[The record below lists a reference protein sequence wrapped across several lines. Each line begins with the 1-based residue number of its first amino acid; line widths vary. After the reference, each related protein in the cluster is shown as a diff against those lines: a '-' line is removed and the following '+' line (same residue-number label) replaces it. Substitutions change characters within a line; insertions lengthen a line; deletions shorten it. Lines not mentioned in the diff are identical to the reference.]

1 MTHTKRS
8 RGRRLAC
15 SYGSRECPRDPTQ
28 FVWQNVKRAFFVDIK
43 SEVSNQ
49 YRIGL
54 ASKSNIPKSGWTLI
68 DGFELR

>member
-8 RGRRLAC
+8 GGRRLAD

-28 FVWQNVKRAFFVDIK
+28 FVWQGVESACVFVIK

-49 YRIGL
+49 YGTSL
-54 ASKSNIPKSGWTLI
+54 ASKSNVPNS
-68 DGFELR
+68 